1 MAITR
6 TKLRGKEMILIEG
19 KVDGFYINEIPADK
33 IKSYAGKDGA
43 WTPTHRYNLVVE
55 GERISLG
62 MGDKDGVSDRQQ
74 IRAKDNDGNYHTLAK
89 GLEVSVEVTE
99 NGEWNGK
106 TQYQSTASKVV
117 VLDASGAVQTVARG
131 GAAGA
136 PQAAYTGKPKD
147 TTGISTGHA
156 INGAM
161 NFLLTWGVEA
171 SNENIIRYGTSVH
184 NITEKLKTAGKI
196 KYPEM
201 SEYDLGAMVGHSVLN
216 ACKLV
221 GTDVDFETGVEGI
234 AEDLLAN
241 VVPVVQKHIKEG
253 KAAPAAP
260 KTTRAA
266 PKKATGTRAKVVEPE
281 PEVETTKVTFDDMD
295 DDSDVPF

>member
-43 WTPTHRYNLVVE
+43 WTPTHRYNLVVA

-74 IRAKDNDGNYHTLAK
+74 IRSKDNDGNYHTLAK

-99 NGEWNGK
+99 NGEYNGK
-106 TQYQSTASKVV
+106 TQYQATASKVV
-117 VLDASGAVQTVARG
+117 VLDATGAVQTVAR
-131 GAAGA
+131 AASGGA
-136 PQAAYTGKPKD
+136 PQQAYTAKPKD

-161 NFLLTWGVEA
+161 NFLLTWGVEP
-171 SNENIIRYGTSVH
+171 NNDNIVRYATSVH
-184 NITEKLKTAGKI
+184 NITEKMKAAGKI
-196 KYPEM
+196 KYPDM

-221 GTDVDFETGVEGI
+221 GTDQDFESGVEGI
-234 AEDLLAN
+234 AGDFLEN
-241 VVPVVQKHIKEG
+241 VVPVVQKHIKDG

-266 PKKATGTRAKVVEPE
+266 PKKPSATKAKAVQEQVVEADSVNPS
-281 PEVETTKVTFDDMD
+281 FDDMD
-295 DDSDVPF
+295 DDIPF